1 MSTSVTDRV
10 GARGR
15 VRVPTPRSA
24 GGAPVVPAQRQASE
38 ARLEWAPRNAAVR
51 AYTRRDE
58 RVRRREG
65 RSSAAGRPRF
75 VLLMMTL
82 LGSGLVAS
90 LWLSTA
96 AAADSY
102 LLEDARAAAQGMTE
116 QSERLH
122 REVATLSSPT
132 SLAERASGLG
142 MVPVQDSARLV
153 VGTRGDVEVVGTPR
167 AAVAPPPPTP
177 PLPPG
182 CLPVAAAAPGGAAP
196 VAAAAPGGAAP
207 VAAAAPG
214 GAAPVAAAAPGGA
227 AAPALPVDCPA
238 FAVAGAESAP
248 AADGAARADVPAAP
262 AARAAPA
269 AGGAAA
275 ADGPAA
281 AGAASATRAAG
292 AG

>member
-1 MSTSVTDRV
+1 
-10 GARGR
+10 
-15 VRVPTPRSA
+15 
-24 GGAPVVPAQRQASE
+24 
-38 ARLEWAPRNAAVR
+38 VR

-196 VAAAAPGGAAP
+196 VAAAAPGGAA
-207 VAAAAPG
+207 
-214 GAAPVAAAAPGGA
+214 
-227 AAPALPVDCPA
+227 APALPVDCPA